1 MKVVVALGGNALGN
15 SPSEQIELV
24 KHTGRSV
31 ADLIEDGHEVTLVHG
46 NGPQVGMIQSAFE
59 TASKTNE
66 KVSLMPLPEC
76 GAMSQGYIGF
86 HLQNA
91 IRNELDNRKIERDI
105 ATIVTQTVV
114 DKEDP
119 GFKHPSK
126 PIGAFYPDEESIKED
141 QAKTGLE
148 YVEDSGRGYR
158 FVVASPKPIDFLEA
172 SSIETLVDRGTVVI
186 ASGGGGIPVIK
197 TEEGY
202 KGVPAVIDKD
212 SSSARLAEIIDA
224 DMFIILTAVSRV
236 MINFNKPD
244 QEEIVSMN
252 VEEANAYIK
261 KGQFAK
267 GSMLPKVEAAIDFV
281 TRKPDSKAV
290 IAELKDASEAI
301 KGIAGT
307 TITR

>member
-236 MINFNKPD
+236 MINFNKPG
-244 QEEIVSMN
+244 QKEIVSMN

>member
-15 SPSEQIELV
+15 TPDEQRELV

-31 ADLIEDGHEVTLVHG
+31 ADLIEAGHEVTLVHG

-66 KVSLMPLPEC
+66 KVPLMPLPEC

-91 IRNELDNRKIERDI
+91 IRNELDKRKIERDI

-114 DKEDP
+114 DKDDP
-119 GFKHPSK
+119 GFKNPSK
-126 PIGAFYPDEESIKED
+126 PIGAFYPDEASIQKD
-141 QAKTGLE
+141 QEKTGLE
-148 YVEDSGRGYR
+148 YIEDSGRGYR
-158 FVVASPKPIDFLEA
+158 FVVASPKPTDFLEA
-172 SSIETLVDRGTVVI
+172 ASIRTLQEKGTVVI

-202 KGVPAVIDKD
+202 NGVAAVIDKD

-224 DMFIILTAVSRV
+224 DRFIILTAVSRV

-244 QEEIVSMN
+244 QKEIVSMN
-252 VEEANAYIK
+252 VKEANAYIEE
-261 KGQFAK
+261 GQFAK

-281 TRKPDSKAV
+281 TRKPGSKAV
-290 IAELKDASEAI
+290 IGELKDASEAV
-301 KGIAGT
+301 KGNRGT
-307 TITR
+307 IITY

>member
-66 KVSLMPLPEC
+66 KVPLMPLPEC

-236 MINFNKPD
+236 MINFNKPG
-244 QEEIVSMN
+244 QKEIVSMN